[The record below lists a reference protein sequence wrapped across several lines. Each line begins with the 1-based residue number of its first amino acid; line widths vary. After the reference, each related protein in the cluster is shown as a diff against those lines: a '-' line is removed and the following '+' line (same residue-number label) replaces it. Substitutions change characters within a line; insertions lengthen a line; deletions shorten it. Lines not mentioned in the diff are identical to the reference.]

1 MALSNDI
8 ISQFAK
14 LTNSNKETK
23 TESTLYGTIVIS
35 DGKKYVRLDGSNI
48 DTPISSTANVKQNDR
63 VMVMIKNHAA
73 IVTGNITS
81 PSADQQSVDD
91 LNDKTDDM
99 SNQITKF
106 GIIISYKISTDD
118 ITALNATFESMKSI
132 TGKFTELDAVTAEIE
147 TLQTQIA
154 SLEYLSATDIE
165 AINAEIENI
174 KANFGTFTGISTE
187 DVEAFN
193 AEIVNLT
200 ARVGNFTYVSTEV
213 LKAMKADIKNLDV
226 NKLSAEQADLKYAN
240 IDFSNIGEAA
250 ITKVFSD
257 SGIIKDLI
265 VSGGKITGELVGV
278 TIKGDLIEGNT
289 IKADKLV
296 VKGSDGIYY
305 KLNFEGGTFSEGE
318 EVPTDGL
325 HGSVIV
331 ANSITAEK
339 ISVDDLVAF
348 GATIGGFNITND
360 SIYSG
365 VKSSVDNTTRG
376 IYLDNDGQIALG
388 DSNGGFKY
396 YKDQN
401 GDYKL
406 EIAARSIIIGTSNKN
421 VEEIVEAAYN
431 KADNAE
437 KQTVIQSYTE
447 PSLTT
452 YMWLDTS
459 VEPALLKRYNSETLE
474 WEAINDTSSLNTALS
489 ELEQHVYT
497 EIANTEESIIST
509 VAEQYYLKSEAEQ
522 LETEMS
528 TQIIQTAKDLSIQFK
543 KVNTDLEDLT
553 GKTDSKFEEIRKYIR
568 FDDGKILLGESGNQ
582 LELVISNDRI
592 LFTQNKTPVAYFS
605 NNKLYVIDGEFTR
618 SLRLGNFA
626 YLPRTNGNLSFK
638 KI

>member
-23 TESTLYGTIVIS
+23 TERTLYGTIVIS

-106 GIIISYKISTDD
+106 GIIVSYKISTDD

-147 TLQTQIA
+147 TLQAQIA

-388 DSNGGFKY
+388 DSNGGFRY

-401 GDYKL
+401 GDYRL
-406 EIAARSIIIGTSNKN
+406 EIAARSIIIGTSHKN
-421 VEEIVEAAYN
+421 VEKIVEAAYN

-437 KQTVIQSYTE
+437 KQTVIQSDTE

-474 WEAINDTSSLNTALS
+474 WEAINDTSSLDTALY

-522 LETEMS
+522 LTTEMS
-528 TQIIQTAKDLSIQFK
+528 TQIIQTAKDLSIQFDK
-543 KVNTDLEDLT
+543 FNTDLEDLT

>member
-23 TESTLYGTIVIS
+23 TERTLYGTIVIS

-99 SNQITKF
+99 NNQITKF
-106 GIIISYKISTDD
+106 GIIVSYKISTDD

-147 TLQTQIA
+147 TLQAQIA
-154 SLEYLSATDIE
+154 SFEYLSATDIE

-437 KQTVIQSYTE
+437 KQTVIQSDTE

-474 WEAINDTSSLNTALS
+474 WEAINDTSSLNIALS

-497 EIANTEESIIST
+497 EITNTEESIIST

-522 LETEMS
+522 LTTEMS
-528 TQIIQTAKDLSIQFK
+528 TQIIQTAKDLSIQFDK
-543 KVNTDLEDLT
+543 FNTDLEDLT

-568 FDDGKILLGESGNQ
+568 FNDGKILLGESGNQ

>member
-23 TESTLYGTIVIS
+23 TERTLYGTIVIS

-99 SNQITKF
+99 NNQITKF
-106 GIIISYKISTDD
+106 GIIVSYKISTDD

-147 TLQTQIA
+147 TLQAQIA

-250 ITKVFSD
+250 ITKIFSD

-437 KQTVIQSYTE
+437 KQTVIQSDTE

-474 WEAINDTSSLNTALS
+474 WEAINDTSSLNTALY

-509 VAEQYYLKSEAEQ
+509 VAEQYYLKSEAKQ
-522 LETEMS
+522 LATEMS
-528 TQIIQTAKDLSIQFK
+528 TQIIQTAEDLSIQFK

-605 NNKLYVIDGEFTR
+605 NNKLYVVDGEFTN

>member
-23 TESTLYGTIVIS
+23 TERTLYGTIIIS

-147 TLQTQIA
+147 TLQAQIA

-226 NKLSAEQADLKYAN
+226 NKLSAEQANLKYAN

-318 EVPTDGL
+318 VVPTDGL

-348 GATIGGFNITND
+348 DATIGGFNITNN

-388 DSNGGFKY
+388 DSNSYLKY

-406 EIAARSIIIGTSNKN
+406 EISARSITIGTSNKN
-421 VEEIVEAAYN
+421 VEEIVDYA
-431 KADNAE
+431 
-437 KQTVIQSYTE
+437 QTAIDKVNDLEGRANSGEFNGEDAVTLRIESSRGTVFKN
-447 PSLTT
+447 
-452 YMWLDTS
+452 DS
-459 VEPALLKRYNSETLE
+459 V
-474 WEAINDTSSLNTALS
+474 
-489 ELEQHVYT
+489 
-497 EIANTEESIIST
+497 ST
-509 VAEQYYLKSEAEQ
+509 VLSVVIYRGSERITNSTELKSAFGTSAYLQ
-522 LETEMS
+522 WKWQRLDDET
-528 TQIIQTAKDLSIQFK
+528 F
-543 KVNTDLEDLT
+543 
-553 GKTDSKFEEIRKYIR
+553 G
-568 FDDGKILLGESGNQ
+568 
-582 LELVISNDRI
+582 VISSSDTRFGDNG
-592 LFTQNKTPVAYFS
+592 FT
-605 NNKLYVIDGEFTR
+605 FT
-618 SLRLGNFA
+618 
-626 YLPRTNGNLSFK
+626 LSPEDVDTKVTFMCEL
-638 KI
+638 II

>member
-23 TESTLYGTIVIS
+23 TERTLYGTIVIS

-147 TLQTQIA
+147 TLQAQIA

-240 IDFSNIGEAA
+240 IDFSNIGQAA
-250 ITKVFSD
+250 ITKVFAD
-257 SGIIKDLI
+257 SGIIKDLV

-289 IKADKLV
+289 VKADKLV
-296 VKGSDGIYY
+296 IKGSDGVYY

-331 ANSITAEK
+331 AKSITAEK
-339 ISVDDLVAF
+339 VSVDDLVAF
-348 GATIGGFNITND
+348 GATIGGFKITNN
-360 SIYSG
+360 SLYSG
-365 VKSSVDNTTRG
+365 AKESVNNTTRG
-376 IYLDNDGQIALG
+376 VYLDNDGQISFG
-388 DSNGGFKY
+388 DSNSFIKY

-406 EIAARSIIIGTSNKN
+406 EISAGSILIGSSGKN
-421 VEEIVEAAYN
+421 VETIVDDAQSAADAAKATADDAQTTALRAESSIPQTANAVVIEALSGYVPFENVENEDGTVTEGYNSKIAALEARIKATEGRVTTEVTNRTIANQGLQSQIEEITNRMVFDENGLTFKNIANGTESPYKINIDNDELKFLNGSEPVQTFDAYGN
-431 KADNAE
+431 S
-437 KQTVIQSYTE
+437 VIPNLKVLTMLNLFGYTF
-447 PSLTT
+447 SK
-452 YMWLDTS
+452 DTS
-459 VEPALLKRYNSETLE
+459 
-474 WEAINDTSSLNTALS
+474 
-489 ELEQHVYT
+489 
-497 EIANTEESIIST
+497 
-509 VAEQYYLKSEAEQ
+509 
-522 LETEMS
+522 
-528 TQIIQTAKDLSIQFK
+528 
-543 KVNTDLEDLT
+543 
-553 GKTDSKFEEIRKYIR
+553 
-568 FDDGKILLGESGNQ
+568 
-582 LELVISNDRI
+582 
-592 LFTQNKTPVAYFS
+592 
-605 NNKLYVIDGEFTR
+605 
-618 SLRLGNFA
+618 
-626 YLPRTNGNLSFK
+626 GNLNLDYVGGDE
-638 KI
+638 